1 MHNSTNRRRGV
12 VATIEDAEIVHII
25 PQLSA
30 RGQATMAIVLGERLP
45 HPEVEIVGR
54 AMLQIY
60 GPVLGPIVDT
70 PQAALGRALRICR
83 VE

>member
-1 MHNSTNRRRGV
+1 MHNSTYRRRGV
-12 VATIEDAEIVHII
+12 VATIENAEIIHII
-25 PQLSA
+25 PQLPTCRQTA
-30 RGQATMAIVLGERLP
+30 IAIVLGERLP

>member
-45 HPEVEIVGR
+45 HPEVEIVSR

-60 GPVLGPIVDT
+60 GPVFGPVVDT
-70 PQAALGRALRICR
+70 P
-83 VE
+83 